1 MNFLPNNKWI
11 GLLCFILLMVAIVVV
26 ALSLVKIK
34 PDTKN
39 IGGFR
44 FTLGGKKQT
53 AAGTK

>member
-1 MNFLPNNKWI
+1 MNFLPNNKWL
-11 GLLCFILLMVAIVVV
+11 GLLVFILLSITIVVV

-44 FTLGGKKQT
+44 FSLGGRKQT